1 MVHPLKESSSYRN
14 LYGLYIKRL
23 KRRTLPVPVSCLVCG
38 DKSYGKHYGVFCC
51 DGCSCFF
58 KRSIRRGIVYSCI
71 AGTGNCVVDK
81 ARRNWCPFCR
91 LQKCFRVSMN
101 RNAVQEERGPRNN
114 KKTAKEIPEAGT
126 SNSNS
131 ETMQKNPHRC
141 SSRALKV
148 SSGSD
153 PPVSA
158 FRPVYPGPR
167 FAPLSLQPGYI
178 IGCAVPPE
186 AAMVFRQI
194 AAHILLVSFR
204 RARSN
209 DLFCS
214 LPPADQS
221 VILQDVWGELFL
233 LQAAYWPVDIL
244 IVAKHIE
251 EDGKILP
258 RRVVSAIIECRQLQ
272 LDLLERS
279 LLETIILA
287 RKDCTKPLL
296 APSHVDI
303 ILEQAQTTLEQHM
316 LRVRSKE
323 TGVFGRTLLVLPC
336 LRSIP
341 QRLLLENVIGLSD
354 EDIRRLF

>member
-1 MVHPLKESSSYRN
+1 MIILSVFVKK
-14 LYGLYIKRL
+14 KRAVG
-23 KRRTLPVPVSCLVCG
+23 RTLPVPVSCLVCG

-91 LQKCFRVSMN
+91 LQKCFRVNMN
-101 RNAVQEERGPRNN
+101 RNAVQEERGPRNS
-114 KKTAKEIPEAGT
+114 K
-126 SNSNS
+126 
-131 ETMQKNPHRC
+131 
-141 SSRALKV
+141 KV
-148 SSGSD
+148 SKESLEVANNHAESD
-153 PPVSA
+153 PTPRNSHNITRSMKNFSGNETPVSA
-158 FRPVYPGPR
+158 FRPVFPGPR
-167 FAPLSLQPGYI
+167 FSTITPFPVQTRYML
-178 IGCAVPPE
+178 GCSVPPE
-186 AAMVFRQI
+186 ASMVFRQI

-209 DLFCS
+209 ELFCS
-214 LPPADQS
+214 LPPVDQS

-251 EDGKILP
+251 EEGKILP
-258 RRVVSAIIECRQLQ
+258 RRVVSAIVECRQLQ

-287 RKDCTKPLL
+287 RKDCYKPLI
-296 APSHVDI
+296 APGHVDL
-303 ILEQAQTTLEQHM
+303 ILEQAQTRLEQHM
-316 LRVRSKE
+316 LRVRTKE
-323 TGVFGRTLLVLPC
+323 TGVFGRTLLVLPS
-336 LRSIP
+336 LRCIP

>member
-1 MVHPLKESSSYRN
+1 M
-14 LYGLYIKRL
+14 G
-23 KRRTLPVPVSCLVCG
+23 RTLPVPVSCLVCG

-101 RNAVQEERGPRNN
+101 RNAVQEERGPRSN
-114 KKTAKEIPEAGT
+114 KKTSKDSSVVRRHSEPDSTQIVNKT
-126 SNSNS
+126 SSISNGCDAP
-131 ETMQKNPHRC
+131 M
-141 SSRALKV
+141 
-148 SSGSD
+148 
-153 PPVSA
+153 SA
-158 FRPVYPGPR
+158 FRPVLPGPR
-167 FAPLSLQPGYI
+167 FLEMTHTPLQTRFM
-178 IGCAVPPE
+178 IGSEVFPE
-186 AAMVFRQI
+186 ASVVFRQI

-209 DLFCS
+209 EMFSS
-214 LPPADQS
+214 LPPVDQS

-244 IVAKHIE
+244 TVAKHVE
-251 EDGKILP
+251 NYGKMLP
-258 RRVVSAIIECRQLQ
+258 RRMVSAIIECRQLQ

-287 RKDCTKPLL
+287 RKDCYKPLV
-296 APSHVDI
+296 APGHVDL
-303 ILEQAQTTLEQHM
+303 ILEQAQTRLEQHM
-316 LRVRSKE
+316 LRVRNKE
-323 TGVFGRTLLVLPC
+323 SGAFGRTLLVLPC
-336 LRSIP
+336 LRSTP
-341 QRLLLENVIGLSD
+341 QSLLLENVIGLTND
-354 EDIRRLF
+354 DIRRLF